1 MAQADQGISKA
12 VNDRFGDLC
21 SLSGYDSSCLSGY
34 DSSCLLR
41 SRRYHSGRSAGGL
54 LPCRSSMGRVGKE
67 GV

>member
-21 SLSGYDSSCLSGY
+21 SLCGY